1 MAVLVAIELALAA
14 VALLAARGKWRRAAL
29 FLLVVTAPLEVYRSD
44 LGPFNVS
51 LFRLS
56 LIPAAIAAASIA
68 VRAWQGSPEERALL
82 RRRVRAGA
90 PIPLAYLLFAAVV
103 GLSMLVNLPTS
114 PLGPRE
120 LATSAVAVAAIVCV
134 AVLTNHAGLRT
145 VAEYVVAAS
154 VLPILASTWQAV
166 APRIDADPQLPLL
179 SRLTVARGLD
189 VNREAPVRL
198 DSYTA
203 RTKGTF
209 GDPNHY
215 ATFLLVVIA
224 CGIVLTLLA
233 RRERNGRR
241 TTTFALCT
249 AAALFSLISSYSRSA
264 WLGFVVAAIAFV
276 ALGVRTRQLGRMPD
290 RRRLAIGGV
299 LLLLVAAPAI
309 PNVVKRL
316 EPNTTVN
323 KGSNT
328 VHLDTANAALDAF
341 SHNPLLGVGPGWLG
355 PSVDP
360 PEDPRTS
367 VAHCTYLT
375 IASEEGIVGL
385 LALLLAAGLTLA
397 AFFRGARD
405 PDRDRALLAIAFG
418 SAYAG
423 FVVANI
429 TYDMWFDDVHWISV
443 GVATA
448 LASAAAPMLSARRLR
463 LRDRRPA
470 PA

>member
-1 MAVLVAIELALAA
+1 MAVLVAIELVLAGIA
-14 VALLAARGKWRRAAL
+14 FLAARRDWRRAAL

-56 LIPAAIAAASIA
+56 LIPALAAAASIA
-68 VRAWQGSPEERALL
+68 YSSWQGSPEERQSV

-90 PIPLAYLLFAAVV
+90 PIPLAYTLFAAVV

-120 LATSAVAVAAIVCV
+120 LATSVVAVVAIVCV
-134 AVLTNHAGLRT
+134 AVLANHAGLRT
-145 VAEYVVAAS
+145 IAGYMVAAS

-189 VNREAPVRL
+189 INREAPVRL

-233 RRERNGRR
+233 RRERNGRW
-241 TTTFALCT
+241 TATFALCS

-276 ALGVRTRQLGRMPD
+276 ALGVRTRQLGKMPD

-299 LLLLVAAPAI
+299 VLLLIAAPAI

-316 EPNTTVN
+316 EPNTNVN

-341 SHNPLLGVGPGWLG
+341 GSNPVLGVGPGWLG
-355 PSVDP
+355 PRVDP

-375 IASEEGIVGL
+375 VASEEGVLGL
-385 LALLLAAGLTLA
+385 LSLLLAAGLTLA
-397 AFFRGARD
+397 AFFRGTRD
-405 PDRDRALLAIAFG
+405 PDRERALLAIAFG
-418 SAYAG
+418 AAYLG

-429 TYDMWFDDVHWISV
+429 TYDMWFDDVHWISI

-448 LASAAAPMLSARRLR
+448 LASAAAPALSLRRLR
-463 LRDRRPA
+463 VRARPA
-470 PA
+470 AV